1 MSDCIFCK
9 IVSGDIPSNKIYE
22 DEQVIAFRDI
32 NPQAPT
38 HILVVPKRHIPGVN
52 ELAEQDEA
60 LVGHVYGVIARLV
73 RELGIAETGYRVV
86 VIGEYYRVIRNG
98 VYFPGNCR
106 ADVFYRVAACA
117 VYLRHAAD

>member
-9 IVSGDIPSNKIYE
+9 IVSGDIPSTKIYE

-86 VIGEYYRVIRNG
+86 VNSGADGQQSVPHLHFHVLGGRLLAWP
-98 VYFPGNCR
+98 PG
-106 ADVFYRVAACA
+106 
-117 VYLRHAAD
+117 

>member
-9 IVSGDIPSNKIYE
+9 IVSGDIPSTRIYE

-38 HILVVPKRHIPGVN
+38 HVLVVPKRHIPGVN

-73 RELGIAETGYRVV
+73 RELGIAETGYRVIV
-86 VIGEYYRVIRNG
+86 NSGADGQQSVPHLHFHVLGGRLLAWP
-98 VYFPGNCR
+98 PG
-106 ADVFYRVAACA
+106 
-117 VYLRHAAD
+117 

>member
-9 IVSGDIPSNKIYE
+9 IVSGDIPSTKIYE

-38 HILVVPKRHIPGVN
+38 HVLVVPKRHIPGVN

-60 LVGHVYGVIARLV
+60 LVGHVYGVIAKLV
-73 RELGIAETGYRVV
+73 CELGINESGYRVV
-86 VIGEYYRVIRNG
+86 VNSGADGQQSVPHLHFHVLGGRLLAWP
-98 VYFPGNCR
+98 PG
-106 ADVFYRVAACA
+106 
-117 VYLRHAAD
+117 

>member
-1 MSDCIFCK
+1 MNDCIFCK

-32 NPQAPT
+32 NPQAPS
-38 HILVVPKRHIPGVN
+38 HILVVPKRHISGVN

-86 VIGEYYRVIRNG
+86 VNSGADGQQSVPHLHVHVLGGRLLAWP
-98 VYFPGNCR
+98 PG
-106 ADVFYRVAACA
+106 
-117 VYLRHAAD
+117 